1 MRRNFKEEELKIVD
15 EIYHLFYMKMN
26 KVRSSEKFKKLENV
40 TDLEMGVLHIL
51 TYKPDSIMREIRDYL
66 NVSRS
71 TLTGVIDRLEKRKF
85 VKRVISERDRRSFA
99 LELTEEGKT
108 AQSEHEEME
117 KIIYEDILNSLEDD
131 KDVGEFLRL
140 SKKIIKNNKA

>member
-1 MRRNFKEEELKIVD
+1 MRKNEELKVIN

-85 VKRVISERDRRSFA
+85 VNRVISERDRRSFS
-99 LELTEEGKT
+99 LEITEKGKI

-117 KIIYEDILNSLEDD
+117 KIIYEDILDSLQEEED
-131 KDVGEFLRL
+131 VIEFLRL
-140 SKKIIKNNKA
+140 SKKIIKNIHI

>member
-1 MRRNFKEEELKIVD
+1 MRKEEELKVID
-15 EIYHLFYMKMN
+15 EIYHLFYMKMSN
-26 KVRSSEKFKKLENV
+26 VRNSEKFKELKDV

-51 TYKPDSIMREIRDYL
+51 TYKPNSIMREIRDYL

-99 LELTEEGKT
+99 LELTEEGKI
-108 AQSEHEEME
+108 AQNEHEEME
-117 KIIYEDILNSLEDD
+117 KIIYEDILDSLQEE
-131 KDVGEFLRL
+131 KDVNEFLRL
-140 SKKIIKNNKA
+140 SKKIIQNIKM

>member
-1 MRRNFKEEELKIVD
+1 MRKKEELKIID

-71 TLTGVIDRLEKRKF
+71 TLTGVIDRLERRNF

-99 LELTEEGKT
+99 LELTEEGKA
-108 AQSEHEEME
+108 AQAKHEQME
-117 KIIYEDILNSLEDD
+117 RIIYEDILDSFQEE
-131 KDVGEFLRL
+131 KDVSEFLRL
-140 SKKIIKNNKA
+140 SKKIIQNIKM